1 MTQKRKAEIQRK
13 LSMRHIPAPPED
25 LAERIKGDIPKYLLD
40 PQRERERVSRSMAL
54 SLRVAAAIL
63 LLCTSAYVMVDVLSL
78 DEAPR
83 QLARATAPAS
93 TWEAIAKKEVATAPP
108 RMPAPQN
115 AAAPAMDEV
124 RVEMTEAARPVAPQ
138 PPAAQPLRE
147 RPASL
152 VAQANTAPPPPP
164 PAVAEAAPVSSP
176 ETISVTA
183 EAPAGVMG
191 GVAASAPAAPP
202 AERDFVR
209 DDAEAKTAAAATA
222 RRATPPSASASLVR
236 EAQAA
241 EFSLAPKTSVFGIS
255 VEREAFYRV
264 KRAIENGERPAA
276 GSVNV
281 EALVN
286 YFAGPAKKA
295 PKEVRLEIEGSPAPV
310 VMSGGHNAILRF
322 TIDTAQVE
330 SSPTS
335 SIPPIATDA
344 RVDIELDASA
354 VASYHRVG
362 GERSTLA
369 SENTLLRNV
378 SVTGL
383 YELQLQP
390 RVQPRQ
396 RVATVRLRYRSIADG
411 KQHEVVRTLRVS
423 DFAKSWMAASP
434 RHRLASLG
442 AVWGETLRNSTAGTD
457 VARKAEE
464 LATKQP
470 RDEKA
475 KELADVASATS
486 KL

>member
-63 LLCTSAYVMVDVLSL
+63 LLCTSAYVMIDVLSL

-83 QLARATAPAS
+83 ELARATAPSS
-93 TWEAIAKKEVATAPP
+93 TWEAIAKKQVAAAPP
-108 RMPAPQN
+108 RMPAAQT

-124 RVEMTEAARPVAPQ
+124 RVEMTEAAPQAPPQ
-138 PPAAQPLRE
+138 PEQPAPRRRE
-147 RPASL
+147 AVLQMAEGESGGIMAAPA
-152 VAQANTAPPPPP
+152 APPPPP
-164 PAVAEAAPVSSP
+164 ALVPEPVPSPGTITITAQAPAVVGS
-176 ETISVTA
+176 
-183 EAPAGVMG
+183 
-191 GVAASAPAAPP
+191 VAAAQAP
-202 AERDFVR
+202 AERNANDFAR
-209 DDAEAKTAAAATA
+209 EETKNAAAP
-222 RRATPPSASASLVR
+222 RASASSSSLVR

-255 VEREAFYRV
+255 VERDAFYRV

-295 PKEVRLEIEGSPAPV
+295 PKDVRLEIEGSPAPV

-322 TIDTAQVE
+322 TIDTAQAE
-330 SSPTS
+330 ASPTS

-344 RVDIELDASA
+344 HIDIELDANA
-354 VASYHRVG
+354 VASYRRVG
-362 GERSTLA
+362 AERSTLA
-369 SENTLLRNV
+369 SENTLLKNV

-383 YELQLQP
+383 YELELQP

-396 RVATVRLRYRSIADG
+396 LVARVRLRYRSIADG
-411 KQHEVVRTLRVS
+411 KQHELVRTLRVS